1 MKTLN
6 EVLNEKINGLVYGN
20 RVLLPFKAE
29 VLKIIIGSEIITDF
43 SKQLHGAYIRV
54 SDLYTEIYFL
64 DYKVLKDELPK
75 YEVIKMVIVEQG
87 EDIFDFDN
95 HIPLELRVESM
106 HTLSVAKIRDDLI
119 FFE

>member
-6 EVLNEKINGLVYGN
+6 EVLNEKLDGLVYGN

-29 VLKIIIGSEIITDF
+29 ILKIVIGSEIITDF
-43 SKQLHGAYIRV
+43 SKQLHGAYVRV
-54 SDLYTEIYFL
+54 NELYTEIYFL

-75 YEVIKMVIVEQG
+75 YDAIKMVVVQQG
-87 EDIFDFDN
+87 KDIFNFDN
-95 HIPLELRVESM
+95 HIPLELRIDGK
-106 HTLSVAKIRDDLI
+106 HKLSIQKIGDDII